1 MKLKESYLKVLKIL
15 MCFVMMFSLICQN
28 ITEAKAIATI
38 YPYNPNAEIPGEY
51 YNQYTGYKTEEMTM
65 SSHFIPTP
73 PEGVGNIAPGSMK
86 YYVPESTLKNA
97 GNFGQIW
104 WQYNNVM
111 TVNNQKIHIRFTALS
126 WNNTSLRYGY
136 LGIRTSSTIGAYT
149 PRNTRIRVQFI
160 NASTGQPV
168 SVKTS
173 LTGRDFDSATTD
185 SNIEKMVIHS
195 GIDRVYLGEWMTS
208 SGQTIW
214 NAHGTDVTSSE
225 KRAWATFCINGS
237 SFEYTYTKG
246 GQLVFYKG
254 DGVAPIE
261 KRYKITTK
269 STNATITATQNEIIK
284 GSSRT
289 ISWRA
294 KDGYYISSIKIDGI
308 TQPVNSYRGDSYTF
322 SNIQADH
329 TVEVVA
335 TAQYHITTQGT
346 NATITE
352 PIYHIDPN
360 SSKTVSWNAKDG
372 YWISSVIVDGV
383 SQKITSYRGGSYT
396 FRNIHE
402 NHDVKVVANPC
413 YTITTE
419 VVNGTITDTQTKI
432 DPGQNRTINFSPDEH
447 YYVSEVIVDGHA
459 YSYKDY
465 ASSYTFSNINENH
478 HIKVVCEPLKTITTE
493 IVNGVITK
501 TMTDV
506 HPDDSKE
513 VIYSAFEDYYI
524 DKVIVDGKEITV
536 DDFRT
541 GNYEFDPVA
550 TDHYVKVVCEPKP
563 LITTE
568 IVNGTITPEFRVY
581 PHEDGYV
588 HFRAND
594 GYYVSRVLVDNQPYY
609 NFEEYEDE
617 YGFYNITEDHH
628 VYVECVPM
636 PDFKLEKIADKEVYN
651 YRDTI
656 LYSVD
661 VTQIVEN
668 TTAYNVV
675 ITDADMPEKIDI
687 DFDSLSVNGIEKKD
701 YSLEKGHDSWKL
713 IIDEIGYKQTVTVA
727 FAGKVNDVNAAGT
740 DVTNTVYLTA
750 DHFNSQL
757 KDSVTNHI
765 LKPELDIEKTTDQ
778 AKYNTRDTVNYTI
791 EVNQTVEDAKAFDVL
806 IKDEGITKGVQIDMN
821 TIEVTGTDDYTLSKG
836 DNSFE
841 IKIAEMTDVQDIFI
855 SYQTKI
861 TDDTL
866 AGKTISN
873 LANVTSLT
881 NTEVVK
887 DTVENEVY
895 KPQLVLSKVTDKDFY
910 NVEDEAQFSITLTQS
925 EENAIA
931 HDVVLKDTDISN
943 GVDIDFKSLQVN
955 GIDQERYSIEKSG
968 NGFEIHFDSITDEAI
983 TISYSARINDN
994 GLAGSDIQNS
1004 VEAYCANNTDKVT
1017 TSVVKPV
1024 LKPELSI
1031 DKISN
1036 STNYNVGDELEFT
1049 LKVNQTVENAI
1060 ANHVIIKDFDLTEG
1074 IQLNLDTLTVDGISE
1089 DMYTITKDKEKN
1101 TFTVEINA
1109 VSYNQSI
1116 TIKVKGVVTDNSLAG
1131 KEISN
1136 AASVTSSNNPD
1147 VVQDVVKANVYK
1159 PILEIQ
1165 KTADK
1170 DIYNVKDEIT
1180 YTLNINQT
1188 IENARANDVIVNDI
1202 IPDGLEMDM
1211 KSFVIKGIEKDN
1223 YVIEKTEK
1231 GFMIKINAL
1240 EDKATISYKVKIVDN
1255 TLAGQSIV
1263 NKADITCSNNP
1274 NVVKT
1279 EAESKIAK
1287 PVLSLV
1293 KEVDKE
1299 KINVGDNLKYA
1310 LTLKQTDKDAVAND
1324 VVLKDQIPDG
1334 LTLVEDSVKVEG
1346 IKSEEYS
1353 LIVKENKIELS
1364 IAKLSYNVP
1373 ITVSFDARVTS
1384 NDVAG
1389 KDIENTASANCSNNP
1404 VTVKAQAISDV
1415 YKPTLSIEKTADKDF
1430 YNVKDEI
1437 TYTLNVQQTVENA
1450 RANDVIINDII
1461 PDGLE
1466 LDMNSFVINGIE
1478 KNEYTIEETDNGFVI
1493 KINALEDNVTIT
1505 YKAKIIDNNLA
1516 GKSVVNKADVT
1527 CSNNPDIIKTEAES
1541 KIAKPV
1547 LSLVKE
1553 VDKEK
1558 INVGD
1563 NLKYTLTLKQINKDA
1578 VANDVVLKDQ
1588 IPEGLELIED
1598 SVNVEG
1604 IGNDEYTLSVKDSD
1618 IELSIVK
1625 LSYNLPVV
1633 VSFDAKVTSND
1644 LSGKEVKNL
1653 ATATSSNNPE
1663 TVKAQV
1669 ISNVYKPIL
1678 SIEKTSDKNIYNVK
1692 DEITYTLNINQ
1703 TAENARANDVVIN
1716 DIIPDGLEL
1725 DMNSFVINGI
1735 EKNEYTIEET
1745 DNGFVIKINALED
1758 KVTISYKAKII
1769 NNDLAGQSVVNKA
1782 DITSSNNPDIVETQ
1796 LENLIVEPGLAIVK
1810 TTDKESYNVHDKIHY
1825 DVTVQ
1830 QTDSNAVAN
1839 DVVIND
1845 FDMTDGLKLL
1855 DDTISVSGLT
1865 EDQNYEIITDGN
1877 SFSVYIDHL
1886 NYDQKVVIEYDALV
1900 DDNNLADR
1908 NVINKA
1914 SITCSNN
1921 PDVIETEVKNKIL
1934 MPVFEIKKTTD
1945 KEYYN
1950 YNEVIHYTVKT
1961 RQTMKNA
1968 IAYDVVLDDTHL
1980 NQGLEIDMD
1989 SIEVKGIDHYEIEKS
2004 GNGYIL
2010 IPDNPISEEEITITY
2025 DALVADK
2032 ALEGQRINHDV
2043 YIWCSN
2049 NPYVAKWES
2058 EVANT
2063 ILEPKTEV
2071 IIKDSVVDIE
2081 KVESNVKTDD
2091 DIYIIIPALTLT
2103 LSAFGIFVFRK
2114 KSF

>member
-1 MKLKESYLKVLKIL
+1 MKVKKSYLKVLKML
-15 MCFVMMFSLICQN
+15 MCFVMMFTLICQN
-28 ITEAKAIATI
+28 MTDAKAIATI

-51 YNQYTGYKTEEMTM
+51 YNQYAGYKTEEMTM

-73 PEGVGNIAPGSMK
+73 SEGVGNIAPGGMK

-97 GNFGQIW
+97 NNFGQIW

-269 STNATITATQNEIIK
+269 STNATITSTQNEIIK

-289 ISWRA
+289 ISWSA
-294 KDGYYISSIKIDGI
+294 KDGYWISSVTVDGVS
-308 TQPVNSYRGDSYTF
+308 QPINSYRSGSYTF

-335 TAQYHITTQGT
+335 TVQYHITTQGT

-352 PIYHIDPN
+352 PIYNIDP
-360 SSKTVSWNAKDG
+360 SSSRTVSWNVEDG
-372 YWISSVIVDGV
+372 YWISSVIIDGISQTVD
-383 SQKITSYRGGSYT
+383 SYRGGSYI
-396 FRNIHE
+396 FSNIHE

-413 YTITTE
+413 YIITTE
-419 VVNGTITDTQTKI
+419 VVNGTITNTQTKI
-432 DPGQNRTINFSPDEH
+432 DPGEDRTINFSPNEH

-465 ASSYTFSNINENH
+465 ASSYTFDNIQGNH

-501 TMTDV
+501 TMLDV

-541 GNYEFDPVA
+541 GNYIFDPVV

-594 GYYVSRVLVDNQPYY
+594 GYYVSRVLVDNQSYT

-617 YGFYNITEDHH
+617 YGFYNVIEDHH

-636 PDFKLEKIADKEVYN
+636 PDFKIEKTTDKEIYN
-651 YRDTI
+651 YKDTM
-656 LYSVD
+656 LYSVE
-661 VTQIVEN
+661 VTQTVKN
-668 TTAYNVV
+668 TSANNVV
-675 ITDADMPEKIDI
+675 ITDENMPKNITVDY
-687 DFDSLSVNGIEKKD
+687 DSLSVSGIEKKD

-713 IIDEIGYKQTVTVA
+713 IIDEIGYNQTVVVS
-727 FAGKVNDVNAAGT
+727 FAGKIDDVNTVGT

-757 KDSVTNHI
+757 KASVTNHI
-765 LKPELDIEKTTDQ
+765 LKPELNIQKTSDYG
-778 AKYNTRDTVNYTI
+778 KYNTRDTVNYTI
-791 EVNQTVEDAKAFDVL
+791 EVNQTVSNAKAFDVL
-806 IKDEGITKGVQIDMN
+806 VKDEGITEGVQIDLDSI
-821 TIEVTGTDDYTLSKG
+821 TVSGTDDYSIEKA
-836 DNSFE
+836 DNSFKV
-841 IKIAEMTDVQDIFI
+841 KIPEMTDTQNIFI
-855 SYQTKI
+855 TYQGKI
-861 TDDTL
+861 NDDTL

-873 LANVTSLT
+873 TARVTSLT
-881 NTEVVK
+881 NDQTKK
-887 DTVENEVY
+887 DTVENEIY
-895 KPQLVLSKVTDKDFY
+895 KPRLVLSKVTDKDYY

-931 HDVVLKDTDISN
+931 YDVILKDTDISN
-943 GVDIDFKSLQVN
+943 GVDIDFKSLQIN

-968 NGFEIHFDSITDEAI
+968 NGFEIHFDNITDEVI
-983 TISYSARINDN
+983 TITYNARINDN
-994 GLAGSDIQNS
+994 NLAGKDIQNS
-1004 VEAYCANNTDKVT
+1004 AEAYCANNPEKVT
-1017 TSVVKPV
+1017 TSVEKPV

-1031 DKISN
+1031 DKISD

-1060 ANHVIIKDFDLTEG
+1060 ANHVIIKDFNLTEG
-1074 IQLNLDTLTVDGISE
+1074 IQLNLDTLTVDGISK
-1089 DMYTITKDKEKN
+1089 DMYTITKDKESN

-1109 VSYNQSI
+1109 VAYNQSI

-1136 AASVTSSNNPD
+1136 SASVTSSNNPD
-1147 VVQDVVKANVYK
+1147 VVQDEVKADIYK
-1159 PILEIQ
+1159 PVLTIE
-1165 KTADK
+1165 KKADK
-1170 DIYNVKDEIT
+1170 EIYNVKDTIS
-1180 YTLNINQT
+1180 YTLNIQQT
-1188 IENARANDVIVNDI
+1188 VENARANDVVINDI
-1202 IPDGLEMDM
+1202 IPDGLELDIN
-1211 KSFVIKGIEKDN
+1211 SFVIKGIEKDN
-1223 YVIEKTEK
+1223 YVIEETEK
-1231 GFMIKINAL
+1231 GFMIEINAL
-1240 EDKATISYKVKIVDN
+1240 EDSATISYKVKIVDN
-1255 TLAGQSIV
+1255 NLAGQS
-1263 NKADITCSNNP
+1263 
-1274 NVVKT
+1274 
-1279 EAESKIAK
+1279 
-1287 PVLSLV
+1287 
-1293 KEVDKE
+1293 
-1299 KINVGDNLKYA
+1299 
-1310 LTLKQTDKDAVAND
+1310 
-1324 VVLKDQIPDG
+1324 
-1334 LTLVEDSVKVEG
+1334 
-1346 IKSEEYS
+1346 
-1353 LIVKENKIELS
+1353 
-1364 IAKLSYNVP
+1364 
-1373 ITVSFDARVTS
+1373 
-1384 NDVAG
+1384 
-1389 KDIENTASANCSNNP
+1389 
-1404 VTVKAQAISDV
+1404 
-1415 YKPTLSIEKTADKDF
+1415 
-1430 YNVKDEI
+1430 
-1437 TYTLNVQQTVENA
+1437 
-1450 RANDVIINDII
+1450 
-1461 PDGLE
+1461 
-1466 LDMNSFVINGIE
+1466 VINE
-1478 KNEYTIEETDNGFVI
+1478 AN
-1493 KINALEDNVTIT
+1493 
-1505 YKAKIIDNNLA
+1505 
-1516 GKSVVNKADVT
+1516 VT
-1527 CSNNPDIIKTEAES
+1527 CSNNPDVIKTEAES

-1563 NLKYTLTLKQINKDA
+1563 TLSYALTLKQTDKNAI
-1578 VANDVVLKDQ
+1578 ANDVILKDL
-1588 IPEGLELIED
+1588 IPEGLSLNKDSIIVSGIE
-1598 SVNVEG
+1598 S
-1604 IGNDEYTLSVKDSD
+1604 DEYKLTVNKDN
-1618 IELSIVK
+1618 IELSVER
-1625 LSYNLPVV
+1625 LEYNVPI
-1633 VSFDAKVTSND
+1633 KVTFEVKAISHD
-1644 LSGKEVKNL
+1644 LSGKDIENI
-1653 ATATSSNNPE
+1653 ATSTCSNNSE
-1663 TVKAQV
+1663 NVKAQV
-1669 ISNVYKPIL
+1669 VSNVYKPVL
-1678 SIEKTSDKNIYNVK
+1678 NIEKTSDKDIYNVK
-1692 DEITYTLNINQ
+1692 DKITYTLNITQ
-1703 TAENARANDVVIN
+1703 ETKNARANDVIIN
-1716 DIIPDGLEL
+1716 DVIPAGLEL
-1725 DMNSFVINGI
+1725 DMNSFVVDGI
-1735 EKNEYTIEET
+1735 AEDDYTIEKT
-1745 DNGFVIKINALED
+1745 DYGFMIKINALED
-1758 KVTISYKAKII
+1758 SATISYKVKIVD
-1769 NNDLAGQSVVNKA
+1769 NNLAGQSVINEANV
-1782 DITSSNNPDIVETQ
+1782 TCSNNPDVIKTEVESKIAKPV
-1796 LENLIVEPGLAIVK
+1796 LEIKKI
-1810 TTDKESYNVHDKIHY
+1810 TDKEQYNVHEQIHY
-1825 DVTVQ
+1825 VIEAVQ
-1830 QTDSNAVAN
+1830 TNNTAIAY
-1839 DVVIND
+1839 DVVLKDID
-1845 FDMTDGLKLL
+1845 LTEGVKVDMDSIKLN
-1855 DDTISVSGLT
+1855 GLT
-1865 EDQNYEIITDGN
+1865 DDQKFGIIKNENTFEIQ
-1877 SFSVYIDHL
+1877 IDYL
-1886 NYDQKVVIEYDALV
+1886 NYDQKVIIEYDALV
-1900 DDNNLADR
+1900 DDNDLA
-1908 NVINKA
+1908 NQTVINKA
-1914 SITCSNN
+1914 NITCSNN
-1921 PDVIETEVKNKIL
+1921 FDVIETEVKNKIL

-1950 YNEVIHYTVKT
+1950 YKEVIHYTVKT
-1961 RQTMKNA
+1961 RQTNKDA

-1980 NQGLEIDMD
+1980 NDGLVIDMD
-1989 SIEVKGIDHYEIEKS
+1989 SIEIKGIDQYEIEKS
-2004 GNGYIL
+2004 GNGYTL
-2010 IPDNPISEEEITITY
+2010 IPDNPITDEEITITY

-2032 ALEGQRINHDV
+2032 SLEGQRINHDV

-2049 NPYVAKWES
+2049 NPYVTKWES

-2063 ILEPKTEV
+2063 ILKPKSEV
-2071 IIKDSVVDIE
+2071 IVEDSVVEEVNIQ
-2081 KVESNVKTDD
+2081 KVESNVKTGD

-2103 LSAFGIFVFRK
+2103 LSALGILIFRK

>member
-15 MCFVMMFSLICQN
+15 MCFVMMFTLVCQN
-28 ITEAKAIATI
+28 MTEAKAIATI

-73 PEGVGNIAPGSMK
+73 SEGVGNIAPGGMK

-97 GNFGQIW
+97 NNFGQIW

-173 LTGRDFDSATTD
+173 LTGRDFDSSTIDT
-185 SNIEKMVIHS
+185 NIEKMVIHS

-254 DGVAPIE
+254 DGVVPIE

-289 ISWRA
+289 ISWSA
-294 KDGYYISSIKIDGI
+294 KNGYYISSVKIDGVS
-308 TQPVNSYRGDSYTF
+308 QPINSYRSGSYTF

-346 NATITE
+346 NVTITD
-352 PIYHIDPN
+352 PIYNIDP
-360 SSKTVSWNAKDG
+360 SSSRTVSWNAEDG
-372 YWISSVIVDGV
+372 YWISSVIIDGISQTVD
-383 SQKITSYRGGSYT
+383 SYRGGSHT
-396 FRNIHE
+396 FNDIHE

-419 VVNGTITDTQTKI
+419 VVNGKITNTQTKI
-432 DPGQNRTINFSPDEH
+432 DPGEDRTISFSPNEH

-465 ASSYTFSNINENH
+465 ASSYTFDNIQGNH

-493 IVNGVITK
+493 IENGIITK

-541 GNYEFDPVA
+541 GNYEFDPVV

-636 PDFKLEKIADKEVYN
+636 PDFKLEKTTDKEVYN
-651 YRDTI
+651 YKDTI
-656 LYSVD
+656 LYSVE
-661 VTQIVEN
+661 VTQTVQN
-668 TTAYNVV
+668 TSAYNVV
-675 ITDADMPEKIDI
+675 ISDANIPANIHADL
-687 DFDSLSVNGIEKKD
+687 DSLNVSGIDKQD
-701 YSLEKGHDSWKL
+701 YSLEKGTESWKL
-713 IIDEIGYKQTVTVA
+713 IIDELAYNQKAVVIFEAEIDDIVSV
-727 FAGKVNDVNAAGT
+727 GT
-740 DVTNTVYLTA
+740 DVINTVYLTS

-757 KDSVTNHI
+757 KESVTNHI
-765 LKPELDIEKTTDQ
+765 LKPELDIEKTSDQ

-821 TIEVTGTDDYTLSKG
+821 TIEVAGTDDYTLSKG

-841 IKIAEMTDVQDIFI
+841 VKIPEMTDTQNIFI
-855 SYQTKI
+855 TYQAKI
-861 TDDTL
+861 NDDTL

-873 LANVTSLT
+873 SANVTSLT
-881 NTEVVK
+881 NTEIVK

-895 KPQLVLSKVTDKDFY
+895 KPQLVLSKVTDKDYY

-931 HDVVLKDTDISN
+931 HDVVLKDTDISS

-968 NGFEIHFDSITDEAI
+968 NGFEIHFNKMTNEVI
-983 TISYSARINDN
+983 TITYNARINDN
-994 GLAGSDIQNS
+994 GLAGNDIQNS
-1004 VEAYCANNTDKVT
+1004 VEAYCANNPEKVT
-1017 TSVVKPV
+1017 TSVEKPV
-1024 LKPELSI
+1024 LKPELTI
-1031 DKISN
+1031 EKISN
-1036 STNYNVGDELEFT
+1036 SANYNVGDELEFT
-1049 LKVNQTVENAI
+1049 LKINQTVEKAI

-1074 IQLNLDTLTVDGISE
+1074 IQLNLDSLTVDGISK
-1089 DMYTITKDKEKN
+1089 DMYTITKDKENN

-1109 VSYNQSI
+1109 VAYNQTI
-1116 TIKVKGVVTDNSLAG
+1116 TVSVKGTVVDNALAG

-1136 AASVTSSNNPD
+1136 SASVTSSNNPD
-1147 VVQDVVKANVYK
+1147 VVQDIVKADVYK

-1188 IENARANDVIVNDI
+1188 AKNARANDVVINDIIPDGLELDINSFVIKGIEKDNYVIEETEKGFMIKINALEDKATISYKAKIVNNDLAGKSVMNKADVTCSNNPDVIKTEAESKIAKPVLSLVKEVDKEKINVGDTLSYALTLKQTDKNAIANDVVLKDQIPDGLILDEDSVKVEGIKSEGYSLTVKENKIELSIAKLSYNVPVTVKFDAKVTSNDVAGKDIENTASASCSNNPETVKDQVISNVYQPILSIEKTADKDIYNVKDEITYTLNIKQTAENARANDVVINDIIPDGLELDINSFVIKGIEKDNYVIEETEKGFMIKINALEDKATISYKAKIVNNDLAGKSVMNKADVTCSNNPDVIKTEAESKIAKPVLSLVKEVDKEKINVGDTLSYALTLKQTDKNAIANDVVLKDQIPDGLTLDEDSVKVEGIKNEEYSLTVEENKIELSIAKLSYNVPVKVSFNVKVTSNELSGKEVENSATATSSNNPETVKAQVITNVYKPMLSIEKSSDKEIYNVKDTIIYTLNVQQTVENARANDIIVNDI
-1202 IPDGLEMDM
+1202 IPDGLELDM
-1211 KSFVIKGIEKDN
+1211 RSFVIKGIEKDN

-1240 EDKATISYKVKIVDN
+1240 ED
-1255 TLAGQSIV
+1255 
-1263 NKADITCSNNP
+1263 
-1274 NVVKT
+1274 
-1279 EAESKIAK
+1279 
-1287 PVLSLV
+1287 
-1293 KEVDKE
+1293 
-1299 KINVGDNLKYA
+1299 
-1310 LTLKQTDKDAVAND
+1310 
-1324 VVLKDQIPDG
+1324 
-1334 LTLVEDSVKVEG
+1334 
-1346 IKSEEYS
+1346 
-1353 LIVKENKIELS
+1353 
-1364 IAKLSYNVP
+1364 
-1373 ITVSFDARVTS
+1373 
-1384 NDVAG
+1384 
-1389 KDIENTASANCSNNP
+1389 SA
-1404 VTVKAQAISDV
+1404 
-1415 YKPTLSIEKTADKDF
+1415 
-1430 YNVKDEI
+1430 
-1437 TYTLNVQQTVENA
+1437 
-1450 RANDVIINDII
+1450 
-1461 PDGLE
+1461 
-1466 LDMNSFVINGIE
+1466 
-1478 KNEYTIEETDNGFVI
+1478 
-1493 KINALEDNVTIT
+1493 
-1505 YKAKIIDNNLA
+1505 
-1516 GKSVVNKADVT
+1516 
-1527 CSNNPDIIKTEAES
+1527 
-1541 KIAKPV
+1541 
-1547 LSLVKE
+1547 
-1553 VDKEK
+1553 
-1558 INVGD
+1558 
-1563 NLKYTLTLKQINKDA
+1563 
-1578 VANDVVLKDQ
+1578 
-1588 IPEGLELIED
+1588 
-1598 SVNVEG
+1598 
-1604 IGNDEYTLSVKDSD
+1604 
-1618 IELSIVK
+1618 
-1625 LSYNLPVV
+1625 
-1633 VSFDAKVTSND
+1633 
-1644 LSGKEVKNL
+1644 
-1653 ATATSSNNPE
+1653 
-1663 TVKAQV
+1663 
-1669 ISNVYKPIL
+1669 
-1678 SIEKTSDKNIYNVK
+1678 
-1692 DEITYTLNINQ
+1692 
-1703 TAENARANDVVIN
+1703 
-1716 DIIPDGLEL
+1716 
-1725 DMNSFVINGI
+1725 
-1735 EKNEYTIEET
+1735 
-1745 DNGFVIKINALED
+1745 
-1758 KVTISYKAKII
+1758 TISYKAKIVD
-1769 NNDLAGQSVVNKA
+1769 NKLAGQSVINQA
-1782 DITSSNNPDIVETQ
+1782 DITCSNNPDIVETQ
-1796 LENLIVEPGLAIVK
+1796 LENLIVEPGLAIMK
-1810 TTDKESYNVHDKIHY
+1810 TTDKESYNVHDNIHY
-1825 DVTVQ
+1825 VITIQ
-1830 QTDSNAVAN
+1830 QTDKNAVAN
-1839 DVVIND
+1839 DVVIHD

-1877 SFSVYIDHL
+1877 SFSVYINYL

-1914 SITCSNN
+1914 NITCSNN
-1921 PDVIETEVKNKIL
+1921 SDVIEAEVKNKIL

-1950 YNEVIHYTVKT
+1950 YGEVIHYTVKT
-1961 RQTMKNA
+1961 RQTVKNA

-1989 SIEVKGIDHYEIEKS
+1989 SIEVKGIDQFEIEKS
-2004 GNGYIL
+2004 GNGYVL
-2010 IPDNPISEEEITITY
+2010 IPDNPISDEEITITY
-2025 DALVADK
+2025 DALVDDK
-2032 ALEGQRINHDV
+2032 ALEGRRINHDV

-2063 ILEPKTEV
+2063 IIKPKPMV
-2071 IIKDSVVDIE
+2071 IIEDNAVVRDG
-2081 KVESNVKTDD
+2081 VVVTDD
-2091 DIYIIIPALTLT
+2091 SSYIALPALTIVLAG
-2103 LSAFGIFVFRK
+2103 LGIYLFRK
-2114 KSF
+2114 KA

>member
-1 MKLKESYLKVLKIL
+1 MKVKKSYLKVLKML
-15 MCFVMMFSLICQN
+15 MCFVMMFTLICQN
-28 ITEAKAIATI
+28 MTDAKAIATI

-51 YNQYTGYKTEEMTM
+51 YNQYAGYKTEEMTM

-73 PEGVGNIAPGSMK
+73 SEGVGNIAPGGMK

-97 GNFGQIW
+97 NNFGQIW

-269 STNATITATQNEIIK
+269 STNATITSTQNEIIK

-289 ISWRA
+289 ISWSA
-294 KDGYYISSIKIDGI
+294 KDGYWISSVTVDGVS
-308 TQPVNSYRGDSYTF
+308 QPINSYRSGSYTF

-335 TAQYHITTQGT
+335 TVQYHITTQGT

-352 PIYHIDPN
+352 PIYNIDP
-360 SSKTVSWNAKDG
+360 SSSRTVSWNVEDG
-372 YWISSVIVDGV
+372 YWISSVIIDGISQTVD
-383 SQKITSYRGGSYT
+383 SYRGGSYI
-396 FRNIHE
+396 FSNIHE

-413 YTITTE
+413 YIITTE
-419 VVNGTITDTQTKI
+419 VVNGTITNTQTKI
-432 DPGQNRTINFSPDEH
+432 DPGEDRTINFSPNEH

-465 ASSYTFSNINENH
+465 ASSYTFDNIQGNH

-501 TMTDV
+501 TMLDV

-541 GNYEFDPVA
+541 GNYIFDPVV

-594 GYYVSRVLVDNQPYY
+594 GYYVSRVLVDNQSYT

-617 YGFYNITEDHH
+617 YGFYNVIEDHH

-636 PDFKLEKIADKEVYN
+636 PDFKIEKTTDKEIYN
-651 YRDTI
+651 YKDTM
-656 LYSVD
+656 LYSVE
-661 VTQIVEN
+661 VTQTVKN
-668 TTAYNVV
+668 TSANNVV
-675 ITDADMPEKIDI
+675 ITDENMPKNITVDY
-687 DFDSLSVNGIEKKD
+687 DSLSVSGIEKKD

-713 IIDEIGYKQTVTVA
+713 IIDEIGYNQTVVVS
-727 FAGKVNDVNAAGT
+727 FAGKIDDVNTVGT

-757 KDSVTNHI
+757 KASVTNHI
-765 LKPELDIEKTTDQ
+765 LKPELNIQKTSDYG
-778 AKYNTRDTVNYTI
+778 KYNTRDTVNYTI
-791 EVNQTVEDAKAFDVL
+791 EVNQTVSNAKAFDVL
-806 IKDEGITKGVQIDMN
+806 VKDEGITEGVQIDLDSI
-821 TIEVTGTDDYTLSKG
+821 TVSGTDDYSIEKA
-836 DNSFE
+836 DNSFKV
-841 IKIAEMTDVQDIFI
+841 KIPEMTDTQNIFI
-855 SYQTKI
+855 TYQGKI
-861 TDDTL
+861 NDDTL

-873 LANVTSLT
+873 TARVTSLT
-881 NTEVVK
+881 NDQTKK
-887 DTVENEVY
+887 DTVENEIY
-895 KPQLVLSKVTDKDFY
+895 KPRLVLSKVTDKDYY

-931 HDVVLKDTDISN
+931 YDVILKDTDISN
-943 GVDIDFKSLQVN
+943 GVDIDFKSLQIN

-968 NGFEIHFDSITDEAI
+968 NGFEIHFDNITDEVI
-983 TISYSARINDN
+983 TITYNARINDN
-994 GLAGSDIQNS
+994 NLAGKDIQNS
-1004 VEAYCANNTDKVT
+1004 AEAYCANNPEKVT
-1017 TSVVKPV
+1017 TSVEKPV

-1031 DKISN
+1031 EKISN
-1036 STNYNVGDELEFT
+1036 SANYNVGDELEFT
-1049 LKVNQTVENAI
+1049 LKINQTVENAI

-1074 IQLNLDTLTVDGISE
+1074 IYLDLDTLSLDGISE
-1089 DMYTITKDKEKN
+1089 DMYTITKDKESN

-1109 VSYNQSI
+1109 VAYNQSI

-1136 AASVTSSNNPD
+1136 SASVTSSNNPD
-1147 VVQDVVKANVYK
+1147 VVQDEVKADIYK
-1159 PILEIQ
+1159 PVLTIE
-1165 KTADK
+1165 KKADK
-1170 DIYNVKDEIT
+1170 EIYNVKDTIS
-1180 YTLNINQT
+1180 YTLNIQQT
-1188 IENARANDVIVNDI
+1188 VENARANDVVINDI
-1202 IPDGLEMDM
+1202 IPDGLELDIN
-1211 KSFVIKGIEKDN
+1211 SFVIKGIEKDN
-1223 YVIEKTEK
+1223 YVIEETEK

-1240 EDKATISYKVKIVDN
+1240 EDSATISYKVKIVDN
-1255 TLAGQSIV
+1255 NLAGQS
-1263 NKADITCSNNP
+1263 
-1274 NVVKT
+1274 
-1279 EAESKIAK
+1279 
-1287 PVLSLV
+1287 
-1293 KEVDKE
+1293 
-1299 KINVGDNLKYA
+1299 
-1310 LTLKQTDKDAVAND
+1310 
-1324 VVLKDQIPDG
+1324 
-1334 LTLVEDSVKVEG
+1334 
-1346 IKSEEYS
+1346 
-1353 LIVKENKIELS
+1353 
-1364 IAKLSYNVP
+1364 
-1373 ITVSFDARVTS
+1373 
-1384 NDVAG
+1384 
-1389 KDIENTASANCSNNP
+1389 
-1404 VTVKAQAISDV
+1404 
-1415 YKPTLSIEKTADKDF
+1415 
-1430 YNVKDEI
+1430 
-1437 TYTLNVQQTVENA
+1437 
-1450 RANDVIINDII
+1450 
-1461 PDGLE
+1461 
-1466 LDMNSFVINGIE
+1466 VINE
-1478 KNEYTIEETDNGFVI
+1478 AN
-1493 KINALEDNVTIT
+1493 
-1505 YKAKIIDNNLA
+1505 
-1516 GKSVVNKADVT
+1516 VT
-1527 CSNNPDIIKTEAES
+1527 CSNNPDVIKTEAES

-1563 NLKYTLTLKQINKDA
+1563 TLSYALTLKQTDKNA
-1578 VANDVVLKDQ
+1578 VANDVVLKDK
-1588 IPEGLELIED
+1588 IPDGLTLDED
-1598 SVNVEG
+1598 SVKVEG
-1604 IGNDEYTLSVKDSD
+1604 IKNEEYSLTVEQNK
-1618 IELSIVK
+1618 IELSIAK
-1625 LSYNLPVV
+1625 LSYNVPVTV
-1633 VSFDAKVTSND
+1633 KFDAKVISND
-1644 LSGKEVKNL
+1644 VAGKDIEN
-1653 ATATSSNNPE
+1653 TANANCSNNPE

-1669 ISNVYKPIL
+1669 VSKVYKPIL
-1678 SIEKTSDKNIYNVK
+1678 SIEKTADKDIYNIK
-1692 DEITYTLNINQ
+1692 DMIIYTLNINQ
-1703 TAENARANDVVIN
+1703 TAKNARANDVVIN

-1725 DMNSFVINGI
+1725 DINSFVIKGI
-1735 EKNEYTIEET
+1735 EKDNYVIEET
-1745 DNGFVIKINALED
+1745 EKGFMIKINALED
-1758 KVTISYKAKII
+1758 SATISYKVKIVD
-1769 NNDLAGQSVVNKA
+1769 NNLAGQSVINEANV
-1782 DITSSNNPDIVETQ
+1782 TCSNNPDVIKTEVESKIAKPV
-1796 LENLIVEPGLAIVK
+1796 LEIKKI
-1810 TTDKESYNVHDKIHY
+1810 TDKEQYNVHEQIHY
-1825 DVTVQ
+1825 VIEAVQ
-1830 QTDSNAVAN
+1830 TNNTAIAY
-1839 DVVIND
+1839 DVVLKDID
-1845 FDMTDGLKLL
+1845 LTEGVKVDMDSIKLN
-1855 DDTISVSGLT
+1855 GLT
-1865 EDQNYEIITDGN
+1865 DDQKFGIIKNENTFEIQ
-1877 SFSVYIDHL
+1877 IDYL
-1886 NYDQKVVIEYDALV
+1886 NYDQKVIIEYDALV
-1900 DDNNLADR
+1900 DDNDLA
-1908 NVINKA
+1908 NQTVINKA
-1914 SITCSNN
+1914 NITCSNN
-1921 PDVIETEVKNKIL
+1921 FDVIETEVKNKIL

-1950 YNEVIHYTVKT
+1950 YKEVIHYTVKT
-1961 RQTMKNA
+1961 RQTNKDA

-1980 NQGLEIDMD
+1980 NDGLVIDMD
-1989 SIEVKGIDHYEIEKS
+1989 SIEIKGIDQYEIEKS
-2004 GNGYIL
+2004 GNGYTL
-2010 IPDNPISEEEITITY
+2010 IPDNPITDEEITITY

-2032 ALEGQRINHDV
+2032 SLEGQRINHDV

-2049 NPYVAKWES
+2049 NPYVTKWES

-2063 ILEPKTEV
+2063 ILKPKSEV
-2071 IIKDSVVDIE
+2071 IVEDSVVEEVNIQ
-2081 KVESNVKTDD
+2081 KVESNVKTGD

-2103 LSAFGIFVFRK
+2103 LSALGILIFRK

>member
-15 MCFVMMFSLICQN
+15 MCFVMMFTLVCQN
-28 ITEAKAIATI
+28 MTEAKAIATI

-73 PEGVGNIAPGSMK
+73 SEGVGNIAPGGMK

-97 GNFGQIW
+97 NNFGQIW

-149 PRNTRIRVQFI
+149 PRNTRTRVQFI

-254 DGVAPIE
+254 DGVVPIE

-289 ISWRA
+289 ISWSA
-294 KDGYYISSIKIDGI
+294 KNGYYISSVKIDGVS
-308 TQPVNSYRGDSYTF
+308 QPINSYRSGSYTF

-335 TAQYHITTQGT
+335 TVQYHITTQGT

-352 PIYHIDPN
+352 PIYNIDP
-360 SSKTVSWNAKDG
+360 SSSRTVSWNVEDG
-372 YWISSVIVDGV
+372 YWISSVIIDGISQTVD
-383 SQKITSYRGGSYT
+383 SYRGGSYI
-396 FRNIHE
+396 FSNIHE

-413 YTITTE
+413 YIITTE
-419 VVNGTITDTQTKI
+419 VVNGTITNTQTKI
-432 DPGQNRTINFSPDEH
+432 DPGEDRTINFSPNEH

-465 ASSYTFSNINENH
+465 ASSYTFDNIQGNH

-501 TMTDV
+501 TMLDV

-541 GNYEFDPVA
+541 GNYEFDPVV

-568 IVNGTITPEFRVY
+568 IVNGTITSEFRVY

-636 PDFKLEKIADKEVYN
+636 PDFKLEKTTDKEVYN
-651 YRDTI
+651 YKDTI

-675 ITDADMPEKIDI
+675 ITDANIPVNIHADL
-687 DFDSLSVNGIEKKD
+687 DSLNVSGIDKQD
-701 YSLEKGHDSWKL
+701 YSLEKGTESWKL
-713 IIDEIGYKQTVTVA
+713 IIDELAYNQKAVVSFEAEID
-727 FAGKVNDVNAAGT
+727 DVESVGT
-740 DVTNTVYLTA
+740 DVTNTVYLTS

-757 KDSVTNHI
+757 KESVTNHI

-821 TIEVTGTDDYTLSKG
+821 TIEVAGTDDYTLSKG

-841 IKIAEMTDVQDIFI
+841 VKISEMTDTQNIFI
-855 SYQTKI
+855 TYQGKI
-861 TDDTL
+861 NDDTL

-873 LANVTSLT
+873 TARVTSLT
-881 NTEVVK
+881 NDQTKK
-887 DTVENEVY
+887 DTVENEIY
-895 KPQLVLSKVTDKDFY
+895 KPRLVLSKVTDKDYY

-931 HDVVLKDTDISN
+931 YDVILKDTDISN
-943 GVDIDFKSLQVN
+943 GVDIDFKSLQIN

-968 NGFEIHFDSITDEAI
+968 NGFEIHFDNITDEVI
-983 TISYSARINDN
+983 TITYNARINDN
-994 GLAGSDIQNS
+994 NLAGKDIQNS
-1004 VEAYCANNTDKVT
+1004 AEAYCANNPEKVT
-1017 TSVVKPV
+1017 TSVEKPV

-1031 DKISN
+1031 EKISN
-1036 STNYNVGDELEFT
+1036 SANYNVGDELEFT
-1049 LKVNQTVENAI
+1049 LKINQTVENAI

-1074 IQLNLDTLTVDGISE
+1074 IYLDLDTLSLDGISE
-1089 DMYTITKDKEKN
+1089 DMYTITKDKESN

-1109 VSYNQSI
+1109 VAYNQTI
-1116 TIKVKGVVTDNSLAG
+1116 TVSVKGTVVDNALAG

-1136 AASVTSSNNPD
+1136 SASVTSSNNPD
-1147 VVQDVVKANVYK
+1147 VVQDIVKADVYK

-1188 IENARANDVIVNDI
+1188 AKNARANDVVINDI
-1202 IPDGLEMDM
+1202 IPDGLELDIN
-1211 KSFVIKGIEKDN
+1211 SFVIKGIEKDN
-1223 YVIEKTEK
+1223 YVIEETEK

-1240 EDKATISYKVKIVDN
+1240 EDSATISYKVKIVDN
-1255 TLAGQSIV
+1255 NLAGQ
-1263 NKADITCSNNP
+1263 
-1274 NVVKT
+1274 
-1279 EAESKIAK
+1279 
-1287 PVLSLV
+1287 
-1293 KEVDKE
+1293 
-1299 KINVGDNLKYA
+1299 
-1310 LTLKQTDKDAVAND
+1310 
-1324 VVLKDQIPDG
+1324 
-1334 LTLVEDSVKVEG
+1334 
-1346 IKSEEYS
+1346 
-1353 LIVKENKIELS
+1353 
-1364 IAKLSYNVP
+1364 
-1373 ITVSFDARVTS
+1373 
-1384 NDVAG
+1384 
-1389 KDIENTASANCSNNP
+1389 
-1404 VTVKAQAISDV
+1404 
-1415 YKPTLSIEKTADKDF
+1415 
-1430 YNVKDEI
+1430 
-1437 TYTLNVQQTVENA
+1437 
-1450 RANDVIINDII
+1450 
-1461 PDGLE
+1461 
-1466 LDMNSFVINGIE
+1466 
-1478 KNEYTIEETDNGFVI
+1478 
-1493 KINALEDNVTIT
+1493 
-1505 YKAKIIDNNLA
+1505 
-1516 GKSVVNKADVT
+1516 SVVNKADVT
-1527 CSNNPDIIKTEAES
+1527 CSNNPDVIKTEAES

-1563 NLKYTLTLKQINKDA
+1563 TLSYALTLKQTDKNA
-1578 VANDVVLKDQ
+1578 VANDVVLKDK
-1588 IPEGLELIED
+1588 IPDGLTLDED
-1598 SVNVEG
+1598 SVKVEG
-1604 IGNDEYTLSVKDSD
+1604 IKNEEYSLTVEQNK
-1618 IELSIVK
+1618 IELSIAK
-1625 LSYNLPVV
+1625 LSYNVPVTV
-1633 VSFDAKVTSND
+1633 KFDAKVISND
-1644 LSGKEVKNL
+1644 VAGKDIEN
-1653 ATATSSNNPE
+1653 TANANCSNNPE

-1669 ISNVYKPIL
+1669 VSKVYKPIL
-1678 SIEKTSDKNIYNVK
+1678 SIEKTADKDIYNIK
-1692 DEITYTLNINQ
+1692 DMIIYTLNINQ
-1703 TAENARANDVVIN
+1703 TAKNARANDVVIN

-1725 DMNSFVINGI
+1725 DINSFVIKGI
-1735 EKNEYTIEET
+1735 EKDNYVIEET
-1745 DNGFVIKINALED
+1745 EKGFMIKINALED
-1758 KVTISYKAKII
+1758 SATISYKVKIVD
-1769 NNDLAGQSVVNKA
+1769 NNLAGQSVINEANV
-1782 DITSSNNPDIVETQ
+1782 TCSNNPDVIKTEVESKIAKPV
-1796 LENLIVEPGLAIVK
+1796 LEIKKI
-1810 TTDKESYNVHDKIHY
+1810 TDKEQYNVHEQIHY
-1825 DVTVQ
+1825 VIEAVQ
-1830 QTDSNAVAN
+1830 TNNTAIAY
-1839 DVVIND
+1839 DVVLKDID
-1845 FDMTDGLKLL
+1845 LTEGVKVDMDSIKLN
-1855 DDTISVSGLT
+1855 GLT
-1865 EDQNYEIITDGN
+1865 DDQKFGIIKNENTFEIQ
-1877 SFSVYIDHL
+1877 IDYL
-1886 NYDQKVVIEYDALV
+1886 NYDQKVIIEYDALV
-1900 DDNNLADR
+1900 DDNDLA
-1908 NVINKA
+1908 NQTVINKA
-1914 SITCSNN
+1914 NITCSNN
-1921 PDVIETEVKNKIL
+1921 FDVIETEVKNKIL

-1950 YNEVIHYTVKT
+1950 YKEVIHYTVKT
-1961 RQTMKNA
+1961 RQTNKDA

-1980 NQGLEIDMD
+1980 NDGLVIDMD
-1989 SIEVKGIDHYEIEKS
+1989 SIEIKGIDQYEIEKS
-2004 GNGYIL
+2004 GNGYTL
-2010 IPDNPISEEEITITY
+2010 IPDNPITDEEITITY

-2032 ALEGQRINHDV
+2032 SLEGQRINHDV

-2049 NPYVAKWES
+2049 NPYVTKWES

-2063 ILEPKTEV
+2063 ILKPKSEV
-2071 IIKDSVVDIE
+2071 IVEDSVVEEVNIQ
-2081 KVESNVKTDD
+2081 KVESNVKTGD

-2103 LSAFGIFVFRK
+2103 LSALGILIFRK